1 MDVRLIALE
10 KVIAGAVQGVIAALF
25 VLPLARLIMGPIQG
39 LSLAHAGAVVAILAL
54 GAVAFSALG
63 LYLGTVI
70 EGPQVGLMFGLII
83 APMIMFGCAYYPW
96 AGLDRVPSMKYGVLV
111 NPLTYISE
119 GLRAVLVPDK
129 PHMPMEAVLA
139 GLGVIVL
146 VSWWLGLKAFVKR
159 AVG

>member
-1 MDVRLIALE
+1 
-10 KVIAGAVQGVIAALF
+10 
-25 VLPLARLIMGPIQG
+25 MGSVEG
-39 LSLAHAGAVVAILAL
+39 LTLAHAGAVLAILIL

-96 AGLDRVPSMKYGVLV
+96 AGLDSVPAMKYGVLI

-129 PHMPMEAVLA
+129 PHMPMPAVLV
-139 GLGVIVL
+139 GLVVIVL
-146 VSWWLGLKAFVKR
+146 VSWWLGQKAFMKR